1 MATIELSVEGLVS
14 IKSEK
19 EVSTILVNLNGVED
33 VEIDLDDGEVT
44 IEYDDDILGED
55 DIIDAIEEMGYSV
68 IY

>member
-44 IEYDDDILGED
+44 IEYDDEILGED

>member
-44 IEYDDDILGED
+44 IEYDDEVLGED

>member
-44 IEYDDDILGED
+44 IEYDDDVLGED

>member
-44 IEYDDDILGED
+44 IEYDDE
-55 DIIDAIEEMGYSV
+55 
-68 IY
+68 